1 MRLVQFK
8 TNEVGQIDKRRVN
21 EVLVIE
27 TWQVASSIN
36 LLALNF
42 VTNGFFLFQN
52 AVFLAPVVS
61 IPILLFSGF
70 FISLDTIPFYL
81 KWLSYISYIRYSY
94 QSVLLGIYSLNRP
107 ELVCDK
113 IFCPF
118 QEPLDFLKEMDMI
131 SGNLYVDYAAL
142 LGFFIVFRIIAYHV
156 LYYRVIYAR

>member
-1 MRLVQFK
+1 MKYIVEIYTTLLVY
-8 TNEVGQIDKRRVN
+8 V
-21 EVLVIE
+21 
-27 TWQVASSIN
+27 SIF
-36 LLALNF
+36 F
-42 VTNGFFLFQN
+42 VPFQN

-94 QSVLLGIYSLNRP
+94 QSVLLGIYSLHRP
-107 ELVCDK
+107 ELQCDK